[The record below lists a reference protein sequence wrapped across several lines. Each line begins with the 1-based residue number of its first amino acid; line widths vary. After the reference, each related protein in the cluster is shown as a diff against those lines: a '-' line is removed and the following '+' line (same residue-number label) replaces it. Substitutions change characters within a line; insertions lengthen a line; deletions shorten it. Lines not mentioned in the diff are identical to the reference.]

1 MRPSSLM
8 FQQCSAAQLCVS
20 TQGEYPD
27 SADRPRHERDL
38 LRARCPDYR
47 IAVFSACDACD
58 ACDACE
64 KVRARVAYSLAPT
77 RPRWSECGAP
87 LRRQSVFLQSD
98 GQTELDSGP
107 QFLTTHATSDT
118 AHTHAEPCAF
128 AAHLDCEPAL
138 FFSFPL

>member
-1 MRPSSLM
+1 VQLSFA
-8 FQQCSAAQLCVS
+8 FQLKESILIQL
-20 TQGEYPD
+20 TDHDTRIGI
-27 SADRPRHERDL
+27 ERDL